1 MIIYCLYN
9 LDLCQSKYYYECT
22 TKPEN
27 KKNSKAQ
34 CKASVK
40 VITDSDGNNISI
52 EKIPKLTDHSL
63 ICDESR
69 VIKWR
74 IMLDLENEYCKDT
87 VTLPSIVRKKVILK
101 YKQEYRNSEIWQEVQ
116 ALLPSDDS
124 IDRRLRQI
132 RFRNLGRIP
141 KSRDSLDIGRL
152 LDNLKEWGAE
162 NILILDS
169 SEMWKQCGEFRKQ
182 FIGENAPPRVIVLTT
197 LTLLQQLAIS
207 NKWSMVI
214 FHQFYII
221 RILYVP

>member
-1 MIIYCLYN
+1 
-9 LDLCQSKYYYECT
+9 
-22 TKPEN
+22 
-27 KKNSKAQ
+27 
-34 CKASVK
+34 
-40 VITDSDGNNISI
+40 
-52 EKIPKLTDHSL
+52 
-63 ICDESR
+63 
-69 VIKWR
+69 
-74 IMLDLENEYCKDT
+74 MLDLENEYCKDT

-132 RFRNLGRIP
+132 RFRNLSRIP

-152 LDNLKEWGAE
+152 LDNLKEWGGE